1 MEYGDKELE
10 FKIVMDDESFDGKPP
25 SNSEILG
32 RVRDLDFGFA
42 VFTAAIAKYPF
53 RTIYLRHGARIIR
66 KHEGNG

>member
-1 MEYGDKELE
+1 VEIEDLQ
-10 FKIVMDDESFDGKPP
+10 FKIVMDDGPDTEV
-25 SNSEILG
+25 LG

-66 KHEGNG
+66 KHEGV